1 MLFNIQKSG
10 AAISYIGLMKL
21 FFVHKEKDGM
31 LFVAHTVKNFKQ
43 ICKVLDTLMWKTL
56 AVNL

>member
-1 MLFNIQKSG
+1 
-10 AAISYIGLMKL
+10 
-21 FFVHKEKDGM
+21 M

-56 AVNL
+56 PVNL